1 MSENGS
7 HVTWREL
14 NLALEPMKED
24 IGEIKTEAKALRGEM
39 QTGFKSIADS
49 QWLGPQ
55 GRSFL
60 AGGAILTSAVAILLA
75 LFH

>member
-14 NLALEPMKED
+14 NLALEPIKDD

-39 QTGFKSIADS
+39 QTGFKQIADS

-55 GRSFL
+55 GRTFV
-60 AGGAILTSAVAILLA
+60 AGGALLLA
-75 LFH
+75 VVSIAVGFLH